1 MGGRC
6 VIGNRRFGLVLDL
19 DDFDKVDPSKLI
31 KKRRIIYAPTLP
43 LDRLLRVSQYFYK
56 AFSFEFEND
65 ILVYS
70 YANTGYHK
78 VILIY
83 DLRLESIFPVNVIRN

>member
-6 VIGNRRFGLVLDL
+6 VVGNRKFVLVLDM
-19 DDFDKVDPSKLI
+19 DDFSKADPNKLI
-31 KKRRIIYAPTLP
+31 KNRKIIYAPTVPSEILP
-43 LDRLLRVSQYFYK
+43 KIRIGSYNSFY
-56 AFSFEFEND
+56 FEFEND

-70 YANTGYHK
+70 YANSPYDK

-83 DLRLESIFPVNVIRN
+83 DLRLNSIFPTNV